1 MASDSWNPDLPIYVQ
16 LRAKV
21 IALILEGRVKEGDS
35 LPSVRSLA
43 AEYRLHPL
51 TAFKVY
57 QQLAEDGVLESRRG
71 LGMYVTAG
79 ARRKLLAE
87 ERKHF
92 LAEEW
97 PAMLQKIA
105 RLDFTAEDL
114 LRESQPHTFKQKKK

>member
-1 MASDSWNPDLPIYVQ
+1 MDSKNWNPDLPIYVQ
-16 LRAKV
+16 LRAKM
-21 IALILEGRVKEGDS
+21 IALILDGRVKEGDS
-35 LPSVRSLA
+35 LPSVRALA
-43 AEYRLHPL
+43 AEYRLHPM

-71 LGMYVTAG
+71 LGMFVTPG

-97 PAMLQKIA
+97 PAMLQKID
-105 RLDFTAEDL
+105 RLDFTPEEL
-114 LRESQPHTFKQKKK
+114 LGQGRNHSFKQKKK

>member
-1 MASDSWNPDLPIYVQ
+1 MDLSHWNPDLPIYVQ
-16 LRAKV
+16 LRAKM
-21 IALILEGRVKEGDS
+21 IALILDGRVKEGDS
-35 LPSVRSLA
+35 LPSVRALA
-43 AEYRLHPL
+43 AEYRLHPM

-71 LGMYVTAG
+71 LGMFVTSG

-97 PAMLQKIA
+97 PAMLQKID
-105 RLDFTAEDL
+105 RLDFTPEEL
-114 LRESQPHTFKQKKK
+114 LSQSRNHSLKQKK

>member
-1 MASDSWNPDLPIYVQ
+1 MDSNNWNPDLPIYVQ

-21 IALILEGRVKEGDS
+21 IALILDGRVKEGDS
-35 LPSVRSLA
+35 IPSVRALA
-43 AEYRLHPL
+43 AEYRLHPM

-71 LGMYVTAG
+71 LGMYVTSG

-87 ERKHF
+87 ERKRF

-97 PAMLQKIA
+97 PAMLEKID
-105 RLDFTAEDL
+105 RLDFTPDEL
-114 LRESQPHTFKQKKK
+114 LSQSRNHSLKQKKK